1 MGVEVLAVLK
11 DRKRE
16 TVEAFL
22 ASIPE
27 RLKTTIHTVC
37 TDMYVGYVNAARE
50 QLPQVRI
57 VVDRF
62 HVARAY
68 RDCAD
73 EVRKLELKRLKQEL
87 PFIGI

>member
-1 MGVEVLAVLK
+1 
-11 DRKRE
+11 
-16 TVEAFL
+16 
-22 ASIPE
+22 
-27 RLKTTIHTVC
+27 
-37 TDMYVGYVNAARE
+37 MYVGYVNAARE

-73 EVRKLELKRLKQEL
+73 EVRKQELKRLKQEL